1 MILHF
6 GHQFDAIVHTR
17 SASREGEWYLG
28 PVKLL
33 QWLEVRLGLKGH
45 RNNTAY
51 LRIELYRQALAQY
64 LTQSEAFY
72 RDSFEADRFATS
84 ETLLQWRDE
93 LLQAGWDFSTSQ
105 GIPERLAVL
114 AGVEEIFKQKLL
126 DPETGPEAA
135 GVADRNELVW
145 RCLDFI
151 PISLDKIRLYE
162 PLMLQLPVIQRLINK
177 LSEKGIPVEEISFS
191 SQAAPDT
198 PLGKWMGGLGKG
210 TGKLALLK
218 ARRDSDAAVFLA
230 QLLRENPQYRPVI
243 LVPEMNLLLEQN
255 LLQEGFAP
263 MGIQSASLARPSLQ
277 VLKLAPAFLWEP
289 VDVFKLMEFVTLPVK
304 PLDPGL
310 SIEIARVLAEKP
322 GLFSDTW
329 FAAVLGYLEQE
340 QIGEETK
347 EQYAFWFD
355 RKRYPLESSAPKK
368 DAVGIYAYLQHWA
381 IRQYESAGSSN
392 PSLLVLAEQARRI
405 KELLETLPEQ
415 RISFLELERIVR
427 TIYEPSPMLLADPEP
442 GSLPFFHHSGAIAEP
457 VDDLVWWN
465 CVYENITPPPDK
477 WQKTERA
484 FLADL
489 KVFPDT
495 PRKQSQRQQLIHLRP
510 LLQTRN
516 SLLIVVP
523 EQSDGSETELPLIW
537 SDLEAFFGA
546 DMAHMVYDL
555 KKTSDRERLNNW
567 LKVPESQAIPL
578 RTSFRPQPQI
588 QISYPEELLLGAYES
603 PTQLENLFY
612 YPHRWFFRQKLLL
625 YRSSLLSVTRDN
637 TLLGSLAHRFFERLL
652 TKDLSQLDRKYLQ
665 EWVQEEARTLL
676 PKEGATL
683 LLYGREPE
691 RMAFLQKLTNAA
703 WNLISHLRHN
713 GWEVL
718 GTEVPLEGKFLTL
731 PIQGKA
737 DLVLKRGDEK
747 AIVDLKWSGTRYR
760 KELIQNE
767 EDLQLILYA
776 KMLSPADNWPHTAY
790 FILEEG
796 KMIARNNLAFK
807 DAVVAGVFG
816 DSHEAVASRILE
828 KMEKT
833 YLWRLQQLK
842 NGRLEIRTART
853 AIELENLYE
862 GQLFELLEMKQ
873 EDANWD
879 DYRTLLGG

>member
-6 GHQFDAIVHTR
+6 GHQFDAIVHTSR
-17 SASREGEWYLG
+17 ASREGEWYLG
-28 PVKLL
+28 PVKIL
-33 QWLEVRLGLKGH
+33 QWLEARLGLEGY
-45 RNNTAY
+45 RNNTTY

-64 LTQSEAFY
+64 LGQSEAFF
-72 RDSFEADRFATS
+72 RASFEADRFATS
-84 ETLLQWRDE
+84 ETLLLWRDE
-93 LLQAGWDFSTSQ
+93 LLQAGWDFTMTA
-105 GIPERLAVL
+105 GTPDRLLVL
-114 AGVEEIFKQKLL
+114 AGVEQLFKQKLI
-126 DPETGPEAA
+126 DPETGPEAL
-135 GVADRNELVW
+135 GISDRYELVLK
-145 RCLDFI
+145 CLELTPVPVDTI
-151 PISLDKIRLYE
+151 KLYE
-162 PLMLQLPVIQRLINK
+162 PLALQPPVIQRLMAK
-177 LSEKGIPVEEISFS
+177 LIAKGVALEEVSLR
-191 SQAAPDT
+191 SQAAPET
-198 PLGKWMGGLGKG
+198 LLGKWMGGSGKG
-210 TGKLALLK
+210 AGKLAILR
-218 ARRDSDAAVFLA
+218 ARRDSDAAIFLA
-230 QLLRENPQYRPVI
+230 QLLRENPPYRPVF

-289 VDVFKLMEFVTLPVK
+289 VDVFKLMEFLTLPVK

-329 FAAVLGYLEQE
+329 FAAVFGYLEQD
-340 QIGEETK
+340 QVGEETK
-347 EQYAFWFD
+347 DQYAFWFD

-368 DAVGIYAYLQHWA
+368 DAEGIYAYLQQWA
-381 IRQYESAGSSN
+381 IRHYDATGSNN

-427 TIYEPSPMLLADPEP
+427 TIYEPSPMLLADPET
-442 GSLPFFHHSGAIAEP
+442 GSLPFFHHPGAIAEP

-465 CVYENITPPPDK
+465 CVYENMTPPPDK
-477 WQKTERA
+477 WQKEERA
-484 FLADL
+484 FLAERL
-489 KVFPDT
+489 VFPES
-495 PRKQSQRQQLIHLRP
+495 PRQQSQRQQLTYLRP

-516 SLLIVVP
+516 SLLIVIP
-523 EQSDGSETELPLIW
+523 ELSDGSDAELPLIW

-546 DMAHMVYDL
+546 EMQQIVYDMN
-555 KKTSDRERLNNW
+555 KASDRERLNTW
-567 LKVPESQAIPL
+567 LKVPESQAISL
-578 RTSFRPQPQI
+578 RTSYRPQPQI
-588 QISYPEELLLGAYES
+588 QISYPEDNLSVAHES

-612 YPHRWFFRQKLLL
+612 YPHRWFFRQKLQL

-652 TKDLSQLDRKYLQ
+652 TKDLKQINRKYLQ
-665 EWVQEEARTLL
+665 EWVQEESKSLL

-703 WNLISHLRHN
+703 WNLISHLLDN

-718 GTEVPLEGKFLTL
+718 GTEVPLEGKFLNL
-731 PIQGKA
+731 PIRGKA
-737 DLVLKRGDEK
+737 DLVLQRSDER

-776 KMLSPADNWPHTAY
+776 KMLPHTNSWPHTAY

-807 DAVVAGVFG
+807 DAIVAGSSG
-816 DSHEAVASRILE
+816 ENHETVAKKILE
-828 KMEKT
+828 KMERT

-853 AIELENLYE
+853 SAELEIMYE

-873 EDANWD
+873 DDSPWD
-879 DYRTLLGG
+879 DYSTLLGG

>member
-6 GHQFDAIVHTR
+6 GHQFDAIVYASST
-17 SASREGEWYLG
+17 SREGEWYLG
-28 PVKLL
+28 PAKML
-33 QWLEVRLGLKGH
+33 QWLEARLGLKGY

-64 LTQSEAFY
+64 QLQSEAFY
-72 RDSFEADRFATS
+72 RASFEADRFATS
-84 ETLLQWRDE
+84 ETLLHWRDE
-93 LLQAGWDFSTSQ
+93 LLQAGWDFTTPP
-105 GIPERLAVL
+105 GTPERLAVM
-114 AGVEEIFKQKLL
+114 AGVEELFKRKLL
-126 DPETGPEAA
+126 DPEQGIEATG
-135 GVADRNELVW
+135 VSDRYELV
-145 RCLDFI
+145 LNHLNFMDI
-151 PISLDKIRLYE
+151 PLNKIRLYE
-162 PLMLQLPVIQRLINK
+162 PLSLQLPVIQRLMTMF
-177 LSEKGIPVEEISFS
+177 LAKGIAVEEVSFS
-191 SQAAPDT
+191 SQAAPNT
-198 PLGKWMGGLGKG
+198 PLGKWMSGSGNGA
-210 TGKLALLK
+210 GKLAILK
-218 ARRDSDAAVFLA
+218 ARRDSDAAIFLA
-230 QLLRENPQYRPVI
+230 QLLRENPSYRPTF

-329 FAAVLGYLEQE
+329 FAAVFGYLEQD
-340 QIGEETK
+340 QVVEETK

-355 RKRYPLESSAPKK
+355 RKRYPLESTAPKK
-368 DAVGIYAYLQHWA
+368 EAEGIYAYLQQWA
-381 IRQYESAGSSN
+381 IRHFEATGSSN
-392 PSLLVLAEQARRI
+392 TSLLVLAEQARRI

-427 TIYEPSPMLLADPEP
+427 TIYEPSPMLLAEPEP
-442 GSLPFFHHSGAIAEP
+442 GSMPYFHHPGAIAEP

-477 WQKTERA
+477 WQKEERS
-484 FLADL
+484 FLA
-489 KVFPDT
+489 KCGVFPET
-495 PRKQSQRQQLIHLRP
+495 PKQQSQRQQLTLIRP
-510 LLQTRN
+510 LQQTKN
-516 SLLIVVP
+516 SLLIVIP
-523 EQSDGSETELPLIW
+523 EQSDGSETELPLVW
-537 SDLEAFFGA
+537 SDLEASFGA
-546 DMAHMVYDL
+546 EMPQLVYDL
-555 KKTSDRERLNNW
+555 KKASDRDRLNNW
-567 LKVPESQAIPL
+567 LKVPESLAVPF
-578 RTSFRPQPQI
+578 RSSFRPQPQI
-588 QISYPEELLLGAYES
+588 QISYPEELLSGSHES
-603 PTQLENLFY
+603 PTQLESLFY
-612 YPHRWFFRQKLLL
+612 YPHRWFFRQKLLM

-637 TLLGSLAHRFFERLL
+637 TLLGSLAHRFFENLMTR
-652 TKDLSQLDRKYLQ
+652 DLSHLDRKFLQ

-676 PKEGATL
+676 PREGATL

-691 RMAFLQKLTNAA
+691 RMAFLQKVTNAA
-703 WNLISHLRHN
+703 WNLISHLRN
-713 GWEVL
+713 NDWEVL
-718 GTEVPLEGKFLTL
+718 GAEVPLEGRFLTM
-731 PIQGKA
+731 PIKGKA
-737 DLVLKRGDEK
+737 DLVLKRGDER

-760 KELIQNE
+760 LELIQNE
-767 EDLQLILYA
+767 EDLQLVLYA
-776 KMLSPADNWPHTAY
+776 KMLSPADKWPHTAY

-807 DAVVAGVFG
+807 DAIVAGASG
-816 DSHEAVASRILE
+816 DNHETVANRILE

-842 NGRLEIRTART
+842 SGRLEIRTART
-853 AIELENLYE
+853 AIELENMYE